1 MGTPLLLGET
11 CDPFIS
17 SPADRVI
24 ILTFTFSLLM
34 VSTLAEAVDKA
45 LETRNFNN
53 VYELIEVLLLQPEI
67 DASSIMSQAGLLS
80 SPREAIQ

>member
-1 MGTPLLLGET
+1 MKISLSRVET
-11 CDPFIS
+11 YHNFLH
-17 SPADRVI
+17 V
-24 ILTFTFSLLM
+24 

>member
-1 MGTPLLLGET
+1 MKISLSRLET
-11 CDPFIS
+11 YHNFYFLH
-17 SPADRVI
+17 V
-24 ILTFTFSLLM
+24 

>member
-1 MGTPLLLGET
+1 MGTPLFLEKHVKT
-11 CDPFIS
+11 FILYIS
-17 SPADRVI
+17 LAVKII

-53 VYELIEVLLLQPEI
+53 VYELIEVLLLLLPEI
-67 DASSIMSQAGLLS
+67 DASSIMSH
-80 SPREAIQ
+80 

>member
-1 MGTPLLLGET
+1 MKISLSRVET
-11 CDPFIS
+11 YHNFLH
-17 SPADRVI
+17 V
-24 ILTFTFSLLM
+24 

-67 DASSIMSQAGLLS
+67 DAQ
-80 SPREAIQ
+80 